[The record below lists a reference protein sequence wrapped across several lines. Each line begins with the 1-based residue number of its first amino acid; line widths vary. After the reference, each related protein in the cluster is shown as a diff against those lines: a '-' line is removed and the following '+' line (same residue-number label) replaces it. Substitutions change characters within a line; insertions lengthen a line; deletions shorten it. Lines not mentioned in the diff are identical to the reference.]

1 MVGQGVVV
9 DVVEEDKFLRVA
21 SLYGKQL
28 FTFVKNCAI
37 ILKRKKKEKKML
49 EVIED
54 AVMDTV
60 KLVPFLFVTYLIM
73 EYIEH
78 KISEKSK
85 EAIKRSGKFGPII
98 GSVLG
103 IFPQC
108 GFSVSATNLY
118 AARVITL
125 GTLIA
130 VYLSTSDE
138 MLPIFISEAVPIIT
152 ILKILGIKL
161 LIGMIAGFI
170 IDFIF
175 RIRNKNKQEEEKIV
189 DLCEKE
195 HCHCE
200 HGIVKSALKHTLNI
214 SVFILMIT
222 LVINIVI
229 YFIGE
234 ETIARLLQYNPILGP
249 VLAGII
255 GLIPNCASSVI
266 LTQLYLENV
275 ITAATMISGLLVG
288 AGVGLAV
295 LFKINKGIKEDLKII
310 GLLYGIGVISGIII
324 QLLGITF

>member
-1 MVGQGVVV
+1 MVVY
-9 DVVEEDKFLRVA
+9 F
-21 SLYGKQL
+21 
-28 FTFVKNCAI
+28 
-37 ILKRKKKEKKML
+37 
-49 EVIED
+49 
-54 AVMDTV
+54 
-60 KLVPFLFVTYLIM
+60 
-73 EYIEH
+73 
-78 KISEKSK
+78 
-85 EAIKRSGKFGPII
+85 
-98 GSVLG
+98 G

-138 MLPIFISEAVPIIT
+138 MLPIFISEAVPFTT

-161 LIGMIAGFI
+161 LIGMIAGFM
-170 IDFIF
+170 IDLVV
-175 RIRNKNKQEEEKIV
+175 RMKNGNKEEKEKII
-189 DLCEKE
+189 DLCEKD

-214 SVFILMIT
+214 FVFIIIVT
-222 LVINIVI
+222 LVINILI

-234 ETIARLLQYNPILGP
+234 KRIADFLQYSPILGP
-249 VLAGII
+249 IIAGMI
-255 GLIPNCASSVI
+255 GLIPNCAASVI

-275 ITAATMISGLLVG
+275 ITSATLISGLLVG

-295 LFKINKGIKEDLKII
+295 LFKTNRGVKENLKIV

-324 QLLGITF
+324 QFVGINF